1 VGYRGFIQPVRPLNR
16 ENTMFQTLKT
26 FLPAVMLTAAL
37 TFAGAAPSAAEGL
50 TKEAVQKIV
59 HDYIMEHPDVILDAV
74 NQYQQRTMEEKQKAA
89 VETNREFLFR
99 DERSP
104 VIGNPEGD
112 VTIVEFFDYNCGYC
126 KRVLPA
132 VLDLIKEDKNLRVVF
147 KDIPILGP
155 TSETAAKW
163 ALAAQRHNKYF
174 EFHQALMNHKGPL
187 TDETLNKFATDL
199 GLDPARLKK
208 DAETTDVLLQIE
220 RNRSLFTQM
229 GFGGTPAFIIGEEV
243 VPGAVSKEEMKK
255 LIDKTRAAKAAK
267 KDKKDK

>member
-1 VGYRGFIQPVRPLNR
+1 MQAVRPSNR

-37 TFAGAAPSAAEGL
+37 TFAAAAPVAAAEEGM

-74 NQYQQRTMEEKQKAA
+74 NQYQQKSMEEKQKAA
-89 VETNREFLFR
+89 VETNREFLFS

-104 VIGNPEGD
+104 VIGNPKGD

-132 VLDLIKEDKNLRVVF
+132 VQELIKEDKGLKVVF

-155 TSETAAKW
+155 SSETAAKW

-174 EFHQALMNHKGPL
+174 EFHQALMSHKGPI
-187 TDETLNKFATDL
+187 TDETLTKVATDL
-199 GLDPARLKK
+199 ELDPARLKK

-220 RNRSLFTQM
+220 RNRSLFSQM
-229 GFGGTPAFIIGEEV
+229 GFGGTPAFIIGEEI
-243 VPGAVSKEEMKK
+243 VPGAVSKDEMQK
-255 LIDKTRAAKAAK
+255 LIQQARAKAKDAK
-267 KDKKDK
+267 KGK